1 MTGITQFNPDFRY
14 LWLLVFIN
22 SCCHEASNLQRQ
34 LSPAERVYPVVS
46 VTAVQELAARSS
58 WRSVRAL
65 KPERAKQWPEIGHFT
80 LC

>member
-22 SCCHEASNLQRQ
+22 SCCQEASNLQRQ

-46 VTAVQELAARSS
+46 VTAMQELAARSS
-58 WRSVRAL
+58 WRSVRANL
-65 KPERAKQWPEIGHFT
+65 NEPNSDRK
-80 LC
+80 